1 MQQRQAVQGPQDSAA
16 TRLSG
21 QHWLVRLAV
30 GRHPRRTLVRAVVLA
45 LLTIAVFRYVLL
57 PVRVQGISMW
67 PTYQDRQWG
76 LVNRL
81 AYRWS
86 EPRRGDV
93 VCVRFTA
100 GEHVMLLKRIV
111 ALPGETVGFR
121 NGRLYVNGRP
131 LEEPYVKTPCD
142 WNEPER
148 QLGPDEYYVV
158 GDNRSMPREDHMHG
172 ITERWRIVGKL
183 VR

>member
-1 MQQRQAVQGPQDSAA
+1 MRQWSE
-16 TRLSG
+16 TTESSG
-21 QHWLVRLAV
+21 QLVGPPWWIWLIV
-30 GRHPRRTLVRAVVLA
+30 GRRPKRTLLRAAVLAVVLVV
-45 LLTIAVFRYVLL
+45 VFRYILL

-67 PTYQDRQWG
+67 PTYRDRQWG

-81 AYRWS
+81 AYAWS

-100 GEHVMLLKRIV
+100 GERVMLLKRVV

-121 NGRLYVNGRP
+121 NGRLYVNGQP
-131 LEEPYVKTPCD
+131 VDEPYVRTPCD
-142 WNEPER
+142 WEEPER
-148 QLGPDEYYVV
+148 RLNANEYYVV
-158 GDNRSMPREDHMHG
+158 GDNRSMPQEDHLHG

-183 VR
+183 LR